1 MKFTVGLDAYEV
13 FAIHGYFD
21 EEHVAPQPFV
31 VSLKV
36 EFHSDNGVYGLEQT
50 TDYGELQR
58 VVDQV
63 FLEGQQPIRLLEL
76 LGQSIIEE
84 VKKSGDV
91 HLIWVRIEKPNAPLP
106 HTGGLPYIEMQW
118 KKENQT

>member
-21 EEHVAPQPFV
+21 EEHDSPQPFV

>member
-13 FAIHGYFD
+13 FAVHGYYD
-21 EEHVAPQPFV
+21 IEHDAPQPFI

-36 EFHSDNGVYGLEQT
+36 EFCSVNGVQGLEQT

-58 VVDQV
+58 VVDQI
-63 FLEGQQPIRLLEL
+63 FLESQQPIRLLEI

-84 VKKSGDV
+84 LKKLGDI

-106 HTGGLPYIEMQW
+106 HPGGLPYIEMQW
-118 KKENQT
+118 VKENQT